1 MEHNKLDFVVRSHV
15 SVRMTASFSLCLLP
29 QMRFIAY
36 PALCA

>member
-15 SVRMTASFSLCLLP
+15 SVHTPASFTLYLLP
-29 QMRFIAY
+29 QMRIFAY